1 MCTLRHLLRTLL
13 LVAVPAH
20 QLAAQQIGGTVVDI
34 VTGEPVPAVTVELFD
49 PASTVVASVV
59 ADDAGEFVISIP
71 APGAY
76 RIGTRHAGYQDA
88 RSASLE
94 LEAQDTLTVQYRI
107 APEVV
112 VLNPLTVVASSRRQP
127 GHLSG
132 FEERARRGVGGQF
145 ILREEIE
152 PCAISTTSGVPA
164 AATIAESCVRSERS
178 ATNVSAA
185 VAPRTRRSAAPAF
198 SSLLEPG
205 WATRF
210 CYADANRPYS
220 SMASGFTAA
229 QRPSMNWSARSR
241 SRQ

>member
-94 LEAQDTLTVQYRI
+94 LEARDTLTVQFRI

-112 VLNPLTVVASSRRQP
+112 VLNPLTVVTSSRRQP
-127 GHLSG
+127 GPLSG
-132 FEERARRGVGGQF
+132 FDERARRGAGGLF
-145 ILREEIE
+145 IPREEVERRRPLRISDLLAGSPGVQVVARAGLGNTILLRGCEPSVFIDSIRIHGGASAIDELVSPIE
-152 PCAISTTSGVPA
+152 I
-164 AATIAESCVRSERS
+164 
-178 ATNVSAA
+178 AA
-185 VAPRTRRSAAPAF
+185 VEVYRGPSEVPVEFSGPEAACGAIVI
-198 SSLLEPG
+198 
-205 WATRF
+205 WT
-210 CYADANRPYS
+210 N
-220 SMASGFTAA
+220 
-229 QRPSMNWSARSR
+229 
-241 SRQ
+241 

>member
-152 PCAISTTSGVPA
+152 RRRPLRVSDLLAGSPGVQLVARAGLGNAVLLRGCEPAVFIDGVRIHGGA
-164 AATIAESCVRSERS
+164 AAIDEL
-178 ATNVSAA
+178 VSPIEIAA
-185 VAPRTRRSAAPAF
+185 VEVYRGPSEVPVEF
-198 SSLLEPG
+198 SGPETG
-205 WATRF
+205 CGAIVIWT
-210 CYADANRPYS
+210 N
-220 SMASGFTAA
+220 
-229 QRPSMNWSARSR
+229 
-241 SRQ
+241 